1 MVVMLVVMR
10 LEVVIFVVLM
20 LMVVML
26 MVVMLMV
33 VMLMVVMLVMVMMT
47 RTRSVI
53 SLEVGGRPSN
63 HRQQVKSTSNISMQP
78 DCYQWRAL

>member
-10 LEVVIFVVLM
+10 LEVVIFVVL
-20 LMVVML
+20 ML